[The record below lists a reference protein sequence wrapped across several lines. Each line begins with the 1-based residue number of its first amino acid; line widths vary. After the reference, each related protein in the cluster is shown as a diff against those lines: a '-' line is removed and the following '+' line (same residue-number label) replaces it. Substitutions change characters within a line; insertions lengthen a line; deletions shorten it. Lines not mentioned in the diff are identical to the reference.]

1 MLGIVLNPY
10 GTRFAEETR
19 VMAKCVWPK
28 QSKLMMSIMGMA
40 VDGLGFYVSQFSK
53 NLAKN

>member
-53 NLAKN
+53 NLEKI